1 LNDFW
6 SLKISKISVETILN
20 EINYIIRKQKYIE
33 MTMENPTWSALEYFK
48 TKLSTFEITKEEI
61 EKLSFYLMKP
71 QKKDEIYQQRTKSFE
86 DILKYFPSFMKQSN
100 SNISDIICE

>member
-1 LNDFW
+1 LR
-6 SLKISKISVETILN
+6 ISKISVKKILN

-33 MTMENPTWSALEYFK
+33 MTMEIPTWNALEYFK
-48 TKLSTFEITKEEI
+48 TKLSTFDITKEEV

-71 QKKDEIYQQRTKSFE
+71 QKKEEIYKERTKSFE
-86 DILKYFPSFMKQSN
+86 EILKYFPNYMKQSN

>member
-1 LNDFW
+1 LR
-6 SLKISKISVETILN
+6 ISKISVKKILN

-33 MTMENPTWSALEYFK
+33 MTMEIPTWNALEYFK
-48 TKLSTFEITKEEI
+48 TKLSIFDINKEEV

-71 QKKDEIYQQRTKSFE
+71 QKKEEIYKERTKSFE
-86 DILKYFPSFMKQSN
+86 EILKYFPNYMKQSN